1 MNKYIRF
8 LRLAFF
14 ALCTGSIL
22 AGCAAAQVESTATT
36 QVQPVGVTPI
46 GKESP
51 MDTPTP
57 PTTTPF
63 ADVLS
68 VRASGEPGAYTF
80 SVEIR
85 SPDLGCQQ
93 YADWWEVIDEK
104 GRLLYRRILLHS
116 HVDEQPFIR
125 SGGPVPIREGS
136 VVWVRAHMNTD
147 GYGGAAFKGSVRHGF
162 MQVDLSPD
170 FAAKLE
176 QSPPLPEDCA
186 F

>member
-1 MNKYIRF
+1 M
-8 LRLAFF
+8 
-14 ALCTGSIL
+14 
-22 AGCAAAQVESTATT
+22 
-36 QVQPVGVTPI
+36 VTP
-46 GKESP
+46 SSAP
-51 MDTPTP
+51 AS
-57 PTTTPF
+57 PF

-68 VRASGEPGAYTF
+68 VTTTGNPGAYTF

-93 YADWWEVIDEK
+93 YADWWEVIDEH

-125 SGGPVPIREGS
+125 SGGLVPIREDS
-136 VVWVRAHMNTD
+136 VVYVRAHMNTD
-147 GYGGAAFKGSVRHGF
+147 GYGGAAFKGSVRYGF

>member
-1 MNKYIRF
+1 
-8 LRLAFF
+8 
-14 ALCTGSIL
+14 
-22 AGCAAAQVESTATT
+22 
-36 QVQPVGVTPI
+36 
-46 GKESP
+46 
-51 MDTPTP
+51 MDTPSP
-57 PTTTPF
+57 PPGTPF

-68 VRASGEPGAYTF
+68 VTASGKPGAYTF

-104 GRLLYRRILLHS
+104 GHLLYRRILLHS

-162 MQVDLSPD
+162 TQTVLSPD